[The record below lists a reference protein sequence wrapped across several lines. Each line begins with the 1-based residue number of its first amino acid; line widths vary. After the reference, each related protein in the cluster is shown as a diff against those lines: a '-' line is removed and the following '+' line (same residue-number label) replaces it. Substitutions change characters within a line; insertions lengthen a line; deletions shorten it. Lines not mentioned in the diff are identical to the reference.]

1 MASRKPQKTTVN
13 GGDRMIPITIADNE
27 ASPSRKGD
35 EGEGSDGE
43 PNDPLASAH
52 SPVIIRR
59 RRGSRA
65 GSSTSSSR
73 GGGGIFSAASPA
85 RGGLDAA
92 AASAAV
98 LQGQTHS
105 FTIAMNAFEDVR
117 RRVESANN
125 NNSYSMTNNN
135 CSKDNAAA
143 SPASVTSGGNSSSGA
158 ATRPRGRSF
167 GDAVGRSAAVA
178 ASVTSP
184 FQGDTSPPTGRSL
197 REIQGGGGG
206 GMRTDALGQS
216 IAASA
221 AASSPHATINITATT
236 SLRKEKKCLVDDALL
251 SAKADPPSAASL
263 LGMTQSSDSS
273 TAAHGTD
280 IAETNPDGD
289 IIPVLK
295 PIHRHFGSF
304 HSPFYVEEGPAGS
317 PTRSRRGG
325 GKGKV
330 NDDGEDENLPP
341 PRARAPSGIL
351 TNKNPNITTF
361 DELMWSGYGM
371 DGAAMEDAQAE
382 MSRLMDKMA
391 KKDLLRR
398 AQAHFDRLIDGT
410 HQTLAKRGAKG
421 GDTATLSSS
430 FGGGDTSRRS
440 FLSFGDAKKK
450 SASEGEYLPIRAGE
464 EDSSSTSSGD
474 EGGAGAKLTTRDSS
488 LLLATG
494 RDGSNYGGCDSNTAS
509 FAHNNNNNTKS
520 NNNQKKKS
528 GSNEDDDY
536 ELVEAEAGALLP
548 ESSRTFRLGRSAASS
563 AAHFLH
569 IGGKN
574 NNKNDIK
581 VRYLTNGKA
590 ASEYRDPAALQR
602 EDKYP
607 ILFQTM
613 ALVGA
618 ALALKYVLQSV
629 YSFHGYISLGEIGM
643 VFTGLFFIQ
652 GIVFGSATG
661 DLKAAQALPGKV
673 VVILEEIEDHF
684 MYASRKV
691 LAKNLTLSY
700 PQALI
705 LHFSDTWR
713 EYLMYQQEKSY
724 WHCELILREVVLLAA
739 LWDSKGANVSKV
751 TELVG
756 KLREPLST
764 AAFIHRSKYLPA
776 TYILL
781 LFFVTT
787 ASILMFLVQFNSYTV
802 MFGVTASVLT
812 VIWFTLRLIKA
823 LENPFNV
830 AAPKGMR
837 KWIYGHMAAVQIFQL
852 NEYIEKLD
860 HRRRVQKRRE
870 QLMFRAQKEVGK
882 ENNKENKDGTNNNEK
897 AAIASNPNAATS
909 IGGDKQPPAA
919 AAAVVS
925 PPAHGAT
932 PDFVSISPSS
942 VSAGEKGGGRFA
954 VTVSSGGSASTVSPQ
969 QQHQKQMLAAL
980 ASNGTF
986 QSSHHTPTTSVS
998 SQAYYQ
1004 QQGLPMGASVV
1015 SNSSPSS
1022 NSCNPSGARGGA
1034 AARRQ
1039 QRDSIAAA
1047 DPSSGGSKSRALD
1060 NWRRAMF
1067 ANKQQRKGSF
1077 GGGGGPLSG
1086 DDEES
1091 IDGGYVEDTEEDYP
1105 VGAYDSQ

>member
-1 MASRKPQKTTVN
+1 
-13 GGDRMIPITIADNE
+13 
-27 ASPSRKGD
+27 
-35 EGEGSDGE
+35 
-43 PNDPLASAH
+43 
-52 SPVIIRR
+52 
-59 RRGSRA
+59 
-65 GSSTSSSR
+65 
-73 GGGGIFSAASPA
+73 
-85 RGGLDAA
+85 
-92 AASAAV
+92 
-98 LQGQTHS
+98 
-105 FTIAMNAFEDVR
+105 
-117 RRVESANN
+117 
-125 NNSYSMTNNN
+125 
-135 CSKDNAAA
+135 
-143 SPASVTSGGNSSSGA
+143 
-158 ATRPRGRSF
+158 
-167 GDAVGRSAAVA
+167 
-178 ASVTSP
+178 
-184 FQGDTSPPTGRSL
+184 
-197 REIQGGGGG
+197 
-206 GMRTDALGQS
+206 
-216 IAASA
+216 
-221 AASSPHATINITATT
+221 
-236 SLRKEKKCLVDDALL
+236 
-251 SAKADPPSAASL
+251 
-263 LGMTQSSDSS
+263 
-273 TAAHGTD
+273 
-280 IAETNPDGD
+280 
-289 IIPVLK
+289 
-295 PIHRHFGSF
+295 
-304 HSPFYVEEGPAGS
+304 
-317 PTRSRRGG
+317 
-325 GKGKV
+325 
-330 NDDGEDENLPP
+330 
-341 PRARAPSGIL
+341 
-351 TNKNPNITTF
+351 
-361 DELMWSGYGM
+361 
-371 DGAAMEDAQAE
+371 
-382 MSRLMDKMA
+382 
-391 KKDLLRR
+391 
-398 AQAHFDRLIDGT
+398 
-410 HQTLAKRGAKG
+410 
-421 GDTATLSSS
+421 
-430 FGGGDTSRRS
+430 
-440 FLSFGDAKKK
+440 
-450 SASEGEYLPIRAGE
+450 
-464 EDSSSTSSGD
+464 
-474 EGGAGAKLTTRDSS
+474 
-488 LLLATG
+488 
-494 RDGSNYGGCDSNTAS
+494 
-509 FAHNNNNNTKS
+509 
-520 NNNQKKKS
+520 
-528 GSNEDDDY
+528 
-536 ELVEAEAGALLP
+536 
-548 ESSRTFRLGRSAASS
+548 
-563 AAHFLH
+563 
-569 IGGKN
+569 
-574 NNKNDIK
+574 
-581 VRYLTNGKA
+581 
-590 ASEYRDPAALQR
+590 
-602 EDKYP
+602 
-607 ILFQTM
+607 
-613 ALVGA
+613 
-618 ALALKYVLQSV
+618 
-629 YSFHGYISLGEIGM
+629 M

-691 LAKNLTLSY
+691 LAKNMTLSY

-882 ENNKENKDGTNNNEK
+882 ENGGGGNNKESNKDGGTSNNEK
-897 AAIASNPNAATS
+897 AAIAGENLSAAATN
-909 IGGDKQPPAA
+909 IGAGDKQPPAS

-925 PPAHGAT
+925 PPVHGAT

-942 VSAGEKGGGRFA
+942 VSAGEKGGGRLA
-954 VTVSSGGSASTVSPQ
+954 TTVSSGGSASTVSPQ
-969 QQHQKQMLAAL
+969 QHHQQQMLAAL

-986 QSSHHTPTTSVS
+986 QTSHHTPTTSVS

-1004 QQGLPMGASVV
+1004 QQGVV

-1034 AARRQ
+1034 TARRQ
-1039 QRDSIAAA
+1039 QRGSIAAA

-1067 ANKQQRKGSF
+1067 ANKKQQQKGSF
-1077 GGGGGPLSG
+1077 GRGGGPLSG